1 MEEDHERVRQ
11 TQKMLANVGN
21 NSYARD
27 VQNIPRDRFVFQV

>member
-11 TQKMLANVGN
+11 TQKMMANVGN

-27 VQNIPRDRFVFQV
+27 VQNRFVFQD